1 MGRRGPKSKYATKA
15 DKLRARRQRYQEKR
29 FAQERVDAP
38 EVIHEPAVGEAASY
52 QRLYCP
58 GDELHNEINTDHDSN
73 TDPLLAFTGP
83 PLSDH
88 IEEATHAP
96 ADHDDPQSVETRPIT
111 ALVCHRTQFR

>member
-1 MGRRGPKSKYATKA
+1 MGRRGRKSKYATKA
-15 DKLRARRQRYQEKR
+15 DKLRARRQRYQKKR

-38 EVIHEPAVGEAASY
+38 EVIHELAVGEAASY
-52 QRLYCP
+52 QRLNCP
-58 GDELHNEINTDHDSN
+58 GDELSNEINADHDSN

-96 ADHDDPQSVETRPIT
+96 ADHDDPQSGVEWRGEPSTPSVSRGT
-111 ALVCHRTQFR
+111 